1 MNKKTITL
9 RIDPISKLIML
20 ILGTGVWV
28 MALKPITNSTA
39 HAELSSYDLSNIE
52 SKIGWVETALQ
63 SIKSSLG
70 NTNLILDDSNS
81 KLDDINRSIR
91 NIPSR

>member
-39 HAELSSYDLSNIE
+39 HAELSSFDLSGIE
-52 SKIGWVETALQ
+52 SKLEYLSGIEFKVGWV
-63 SIKSSLG
+63 
-70 NTNLILDDSNS
+70 DS
-81 KLDDINRSIR
+81 KLGDINSTLGDINRSIR

>member
-1 MNKKTITL
+1 MKKTITL

-28 MALKPITNSTA
+28 MALKPLTSSTA
-39 HAELSSYDLSNIE
+39 YAELSSYDLSGIE
-52 SKIGWVETALQ
+52 SKIGWVETALNNINSSLEDIDR
-63 SIKSSLG
+63 SIK
-70 NTNLILDDSNS
+70 
-81 KLDDINRSIR
+81 